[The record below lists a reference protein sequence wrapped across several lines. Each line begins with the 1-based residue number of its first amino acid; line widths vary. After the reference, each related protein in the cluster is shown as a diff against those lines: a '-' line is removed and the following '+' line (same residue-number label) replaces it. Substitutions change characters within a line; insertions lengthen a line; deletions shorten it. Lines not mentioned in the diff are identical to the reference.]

1 MTHIGMIGIT
11 TITFTALVTDGT
23 LTDSTGG
30 IDGIDPMS
38 ISVTLLGVDGMA
50 E

>member
-23 LTDSTGG
+23 LADSTGG
-30 IDGIDPMS
+30 IDPMF

>member
-1 MTHIGMIGIT
+1 MIGIT